1 MSSLEVIFVIVIIGG
16 FLSILFF
23 INLKIKTLQ
32 NSSNNEKDQ
41 RMMLSVL
48 AELRRD
54 IQGFSGE
61 SRKEVQ
67 LRLDKISDELNRGIV
82 HSSEAI
88 ERQFKESQTLIK
100 ETAEKITRFEETNK
114 KIADFAGQL
123 QSLESVLKNPKHRGI
138 LGEYYLETML
148 KNVFDP
154 TQYKM
159 QFKFTNGEIVD
170 AVIFY
175 QKKIIPIDSKFSL
188 EDYNKMI
195 EEKDIQRKKVLYREL
210 ALSIKKRIEETA
222 KYIRQKEDTYD
233 FAVMFIP
240 SEGVYYDMIST
251 DVGAMKET
259 AVDLIE
265 YAHKKN
271 VVIVS
276 PSSFYAYLQTI
287 LHGLR
292 AVEMKESMVGIIK
305 KVEQLDKHLR
315 TYEVYYKK
323 VGDNLNQTV
332 SNYNKSTREFAKI
345 DKDVYRITDGEAGRK
360 GEIDLIEVVKTE
372 AVD

>member
-123 QSLESVLKNPKHRGI
+123 QSLENVLKNPKHRGI

>member
-1 MSSLEVIFVIVIIGG
+1 MGLLEVVLIAVIIGG
-16 FLSILFF
+16 FLSVLFF
-23 INLKIKTLQ
+23 INIRIKALGNSANAQ
-32 NSSNNEKDQ
+32 NDQ
-41 RMMLSVL
+41 RMLLAVLS
-48 AELRRD
+48 ELRRD
-54 IQGFSGE
+54 VQSFSGE

-67 LRLDKISDELNRGIV
+67 SRLDKISEELNRGIT

-88 ERQFKESQTLIK
+88 ERQFKESQSLIK

-114 KIADFAGQL
+114 KIVDFAGQM
-123 QSLESVLKNPKHRGI
+123 QSLENVLKNPKHRGI
-138 LGEYYLETML
+138 LGEYFLESML

-154 TQYKM
+154 TQYQM
-159 QFKFTNGEIVD
+159 QFKFANGEVVD
-170 AVIFY
+170 AAIFY

-188 EDYNKMI
+188 EDYNRMVQ
-195 EEKDIQRKKVLYREL
+195 EKDVQRKKVLYREL

-222 KYIRQKEDTYD
+222 KYIRLKENTYD

-251 DVGAMKET
+251 DVGTLKET

-271 VVIVS
+271 VIIVS

-292 AVEMKESMVGIIK
+292 AVEMRESMTGIIK
-305 KVEQLDKHLR
+305 KVEQMDKHLR
-315 TYEVYYKK
+315 TYEVYFKK

-332 SNYNKSTREFAKI
+332 SNYNKSTKEFAKI

-360 GEIDLIEVVKTE
+360 GEIALTE
-372 AVD
+372 IAKVETVD